1 MWEGFIPYP
10 PFDRSTIL
18 NRIEST
24 NTRIDLVLG
33 EGKKEEGKV
42 NREASRMERSRVGK
56 WRFVTP
62 GKLVARNLE
71 IAKWWRR
78 GERVEEGR
86 RGRQKSIRR
95 NVRLNERN
103 VNHKKLR
110 AFKSPTRWCTFA
122 LITLHLSFLP
132 WPPSSWSG
140 SNPGKE
146 SSSLLRENSRRT
158 ETTSPFPSLPSSF
171 FLHLSFAFRENEY
184 LLHSLPLSFSL
195 LLFPTFSH
203 SEKFPT
209 ANRSPSGSCA
219 LGDN

>member
-1 MWEGFIPYP
+1 MVE
-10 PFDRSTIL
+10 
-18 NRIEST
+18 
-24 NTRIDLVLG
+24 
-33 EGKKEEGKV
+33 K
-42 NREASRMERSRVGK
+42 
-56 WRFVTP
+56 
-62 GKLVARNLE
+62 
-71 IAKWWRR
+71 R
-78 GERVEEGR
+78 GEEGR

-158 ETTSPFPSLPSSF
+158 ETTSPFPSLPFPPSSSTSH
-171 FLHLSFAFRENEY
+171 LHSVKTSISFIPSP
-184 LLHSLPLSFSL
+184 SLPLSFSL

>member
-1 MWEGFIPYP
+1 MVE
-10 PFDRSTIL
+10 
-18 NRIEST
+18 
-24 NTRIDLVLG
+24 
-33 EGKKEEGKV
+33 K
-42 NREASRMERSRVGK
+42 
-56 WRFVTP
+56 
-62 GKLVARNLE
+62 
-71 IAKWWRR
+71 R
-78 GERVEEGR
+78 GEEGR

-140 SNPGKE
+140 SNPGEE

>member
-1 MWEGFIPYP
+1 MVE
-10 PFDRSTIL
+10 
-18 NRIEST
+18 
-24 NTRIDLVLG
+24 
-33 EGKKEEGKV
+33 K
-42 NREASRMERSRVGK
+42 
-56 WRFVTP
+56 
-62 GKLVARNLE
+62 
-71 IAKWWRR
+71 R
-78 GERVEEGR
+78 GEEGR

-158 ETTSPFPSLPSSF
+158 ETTSPFPSLPFPPSSSTS
-171 FLHLSFAFRENEY
+171 H
-184 LLHSLPLSFSL
+184 LHSVKTSISFIPSLSLFHFCSSL
-195 LLFPTFSH
+195 LSLTRRNFLPRIDH
-203 SEKFPT
+203 LQG
-209 ANRSPSGSCA
+209 RA
-219 LGDN
+219 LLGIISYVAVESALTS